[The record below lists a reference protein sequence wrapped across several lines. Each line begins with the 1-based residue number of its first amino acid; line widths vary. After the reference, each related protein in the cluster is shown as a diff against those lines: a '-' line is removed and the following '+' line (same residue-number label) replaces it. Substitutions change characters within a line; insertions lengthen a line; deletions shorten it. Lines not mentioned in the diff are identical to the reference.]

1 MRHAPLLWA
10 FRASA
15 GLGPGHVRTGLARTP
30 APELVPLA
38 RLQYGD
44 LPTWVSAVASMCALI
59 FAAIAAVAAIRVYK
73 IESARDKIA
82 AEETRRRDEQVRR
95 GQAVLVSGWWGSDP
109 HAGKPRPGAFIRNA
123 SDAPVYRVAISVL
136 DPVTPESSV
145 TLAVPVVPPAAAPG
159 FYPVART
166 PQAPTAAE
174 EEHRVEVSFTD
185 AAGLRWIR
193 DQWGRLSEVEP
204 ELWMWAD
211 FQRADALRQF
221 ATEFLDKHH
230 VLLKFRTD
238 RLEVLHDEFVRLG
251 DGDEAPD
258 VFVGS
263 HDRIGDLVRHGAI
276 EPIELS
282 PQRAALFSELALKA
296 MTYEGKLYGVPYG
309 IDTICLVRNT
319 DLAPDEPADLEEMI
333 QTGRQ
338 LVEQGRATVPCTVQ
352 VGRGGG
358 AYYIYPLFVS
368 AGGWMFGRNADG
380 SWDHTR
386 VGFGTAESV
395 AALGRLRDLG
405 DRGSR
410 VLRREIDR
418 TEANELFAAGRSAF
432 VLSTCRAVGEG
443 RRAGIPLAI
452 SKVPPFRGGGPARS
466 LTMVQGL
473 FLSSR
478 GRNRTLAHDLISDY
492 MMRQDVA
499 LALNR
504 VQPRPPALLSA
515 LAQVSADDAVM
526 AAWYERCLDGDP
538 MPAFP
543 YNAGIW
549 SAFNRA
555 ELDVLAGGS
564 ANVAARELADTVS
577 RLVQTGHGR

>member
-1 MRHAPLLWA
+1 MLAH
-10 FRASA
+10 A
-15 GLGPGHVRTGLARTP
+15 GL
-30 APELVPLA
+30 
-38 RLQYGD
+38 QFGD
-44 LPTWVSAVASMCALI
+44 LPTWISAVASLGALV
-59 FAAIAAVAAIRVYK
+59 FAAIATVAAIRVYR
-73 IESARDKIA
+73 IESARDRVA
-82 AEETRRRDEQVRR
+82 AEETRRRDEEVRR
-95 GQAVLVSGWWGSDP
+95 SQAVLVSGWWGGDP
-109 HAGKPRPGAFIRNA
+109 HSGKPRPGAFIRNA
-123 SDAPVYRVAISVL
+123 SDAPVYHVAISVL
-136 DPVTPESSV
+136 DPVTPESGA
-145 TLAVPVVPPAAAPG
+145 TLAVPVIPPTAEPA
-159 FYPVART
+159 FYPVAAT
-166 PQAPTAAE
+166 PHAPKAADD
-174 EEHRVEVSFTD
+174 EHRVELSFTD

-193 DQWGRLSEVEP
+193 DQWGRLSEVKP

-238 RLEVLHDEFVRLG
+238 RLEVLHEEFVRLG
-251 DGDEAPD
+251 DNDMAPD

-263 HDRIGDLVRHGAI
+263 HDRIGDLVRHGVI

-296 MTYEGKLYGVPYG
+296 MTYEGQLYGVPYG

-338 LVEQGRATVPCTVQ
+338 LVEEGRATVPFSVQ

-368 AGGWMFGRNADG
+368 AGGWMFGQKADG

-386 VGFGTAESV
+386 VGFGTQESI

-405 DRGSR
+405 DRGSGL
-410 VLRREIDR
+410 LRIQIDR
-418 TEANELFAAGRSAF
+418 AEANELFASGRSAF

-443 RRAGIPLAI
+443 RRTGIPLAI
-452 SKVPPFRGGGPARS
+452 SRVPPFRGGRPARS

-473 FLSSR
+473 FLCSR
-478 GRNRTLAHDLISDY
+478 SRNRALAHDLISDY

-515 LAQVSADDAVM
+515 LAQVTADDEVM
-526 AAWYERCLDGDP
+526 AAWYQRCLDGDP

-543 YNAGIW
+543 YNSGIW

-555 ELDVLAGGS
+555 ELDIIAGGS
-564 ANVAARELADTVS
+564 ADVAARELAATVN
-577 RLVQTGHGR
+577 RLVHETGNGR